1 MQTMVRLS
9 LVDGGMHLSI
19 IDLMGS
25 DDTGAEGLDF
35 DSPLCAS
42 SGKKMQ
48 NDFDE

>member
-1 MQTMVRLS
+1 MQTVVRLS

-25 DDTGAEGLDF
+25 DETGAGGLEF

-42 SGKKMQ
+42 SGNKMQ